1 MAIGR
6 ISGPLLKANLIR
18 DGVDLAFETDLL
30 YLDVNN
36 SRVGVNRA
44 DPQYAL
50 DIVGTLRT
58 TDLQVQN
65 SFNLGNLSITGNTIS
80 SNLNT
85 ISFVAGAGE
94 ATIYH
99 SRLIVNDIEL
109 NGNTISTTV
118 SNSNLELRPNGTGTI
133 ELLSTSNVTGDLN
146 VTGNI
151 NADGNI
157 TIGGNLVIGDQN
169 TDTVTINASIQSS
182 LIPKTDNTYDLGSTS
197 YRWKDVFAVS
207 ITATNL
213 NLNTFTTGN
222 LFLSNNTIT
231 TTAAQDL
238 ILEANGTGGIRIGNF
253 KIVGNTITNTVADSV
268 TTINQN
274 GTGYVKI
281 SGTNGFVPPR
291 GTSSERPNPA
301 VEGMMRYNTDSKALE
316 IWDGSV
322 WASPAGTIGAVSEGT
337 ANDIAVRFALTLG

>member
-146 VTGNI
+146 VT
-151 NADGNI
+151 
-157 TIGGNLVIGDQN
+157 
-169 TDTVTINASIQSS
+169 
-182 LIPKTDNTYDLGSTS
+182 
-197 YRWKDVFAVS
+197 
-207 ITATNL
+207 
-213 NLNTFTTGN
+213 
-222 LFLSNNTIT
+222 
-231 TTAAQDL
+231 
-238 ILEANGTGGIRIGNF
+238 
-253 KIVGNTITNTVADSV
+253 
-268 TTINQN
+268 
-274 GTGYVKI
+274 
-281 SGTNGFVPPR
+281 
-291 GTSSERPNPA
+291 
-301 VEGMMRYNTDSKALE
+301 
-316 IWDGSV
+316 
-322 WASPAGTIGAVSEGT
+322 
-337 ANDIAVRFALTLG
+337 